1 MDVLASLT
9 VGGSRMLKAYHPKMQ
24 ERGML
29 VPGSHPG
36 SIISRAQM
44 EPLERKSLQLADLS
58 GSPNTVGDRKNK
70 RKAGPGTGHKR
81 NL

>member
-1 MDVLASLT
+1 
-9 VGGSRMLKAYHPKMQ
+9 MLKAYHPKVQ

-29 VPGSHPG
+29 VPGSHLV

-70 RKAGPGTGHKR
+70 RKAGPGKGHKR
-81 NL
+81 NW